1 MGARQAPDWCVCLWL
16 LCFGFLPFVQSV
28 EQVLQQTTPFAHAK
42 VALWQATIVE
52 NALKRLAA
60 QNKPFKYVVTCMIS
74 QNTGGAT
81 HTAHTCFWDAETDG
95 FTKYRFENPTMVCLT
110 TVYGMGI

>member
-1 MGARQAPDWCVCLWL
+1 MEFEGEGDRTFNQEEVYEVVKES
-16 LCFGFLPFVQSV
+16 VQSSLGNAV
-28 EQVLQQTTPFAHAK
+28 YTHSKVTT
-42 VALWQATIVE
+42 WQATIVE

-60 QNKPFKYVVTCMIS
+60 LNKPFKYVVTCMIS

>member
-1 MGARQAPDWCVCLWL
+1 VADFNVFPVC
-16 LCFGFLPFVQSV
+16 GD
-28 EQVLQQTTPFAHAK
+28 A
-42 VALWQATIVE
+42 
-52 NALKRLAA
+52 
-60 QNKPFKYVVTCMIS
+60 VTCMIS

>member
-1 MGARQAPDWCVCLWL
+1 M
-16 LCFGFLPFVQSV
+16 VQSV

>member
-1 MGARQAPDWCVCLWL
+1 MDFEGEGDRTFNQEEVRQIVEE
-16 LCFGFLPFVQSV
+16 SV
-28 EQVLQQTTPFAHAK
+28 NSSLANAIYTHSKVTT
-42 VALWQATIVE
+42 WQATIVE
-52 NALKRLAA
+52 NTLKRLAA
-60 QNKPFKYVVTCMIS
+60 LNKPFKYVVTCMIS

-95 FTKYRFENPTMVCLT
+95 FTKFRFENQTMVCLT

>member
-1 MGARQAPDWCVCLWL
+1 MGARQAPDWSVCLWL

-28 EQVLQQTTPFAHAK
+28 EQVLQRTTPFAHAK
-42 VALWQATIVE
+42 VSLWQATIVE

>member
-1 MGARQAPDWCVCLWL
+1 MDFEGEGDRTFNTEEVRQL
-16 LCFGFLPFVQSV
+16 V
-28 EQVLQQTTPFAHAK
+28 EELVNSSLSTAVYTHSKVTT
-42 VALWQATIVE
+42 WQATIVE
-52 NALKRLAA
+52 NTLKRLAA
-60 QNKPFKYVVTCMIS
+60 LNKPFKYVVTCMIS

-95 FTKYRFENPTMVCLT
+95 FTKYRFENGTMVCLT